1 MDTALPPGMKGWA
14 GKRALQDRTA
24 STCRI
29 VRRHTGKPPEE
40 STPPAIRVLCAAAL
54 LAPLAALATGKVG
67 AESSFMKF
75 AGTVLLQRIAD
86 LMFKAS
92 SQAGG
97 GQAPM
102 ALDATRAL
110 LRNRRATIYGGAQ
123 EIHNDIAAKPV
134 LSMS

>member
-1 MDTALPPGMKGWA
+1 MGGKEGPPGPNGIDVPDSQA
-14 GKRALQDRTA
+14 PYRQAL
-24 STCRI
+24 
-29 VRRHTGKPPEE
+29 EE
-40 STPPAIRVLCAAAL
+40 SMQPAIRVLCAAAL
-54 LAPLAALATGKVG
+54 LVPLAALAKAVSMLETGKVG

-102 ALDATRAL
+102 ALDATRAF